1 MNERQVDILDMSG
14 LLDFEPRRVRAFVRA
29 LDANLPA
36 RLRAPSGDLSVA
48 FFDDAGIAGI
58 HADFMNN
65 PDPTDVITF
74 EGDPEDGF
82 AGEICACAETALKRA
97 GDFGNTP
104 SRELCLYV
112 AHGYLHLAGVDDI
125 SPEDAANYVVAA
137 CWEFIIPGCAFDVV
151 NIGGRGDGG
160 FGREIPQARIQFQA
174 AVK

>member
-65 PDPTDVITF
+65 PD
-74 EGDPEDGF
+74 
-82 AGEICACAETALKRA
+82 RRM
-97 GDFGNTP
+97 
-104 SRELCLYV
+104 S
-112 AHGYLHLAGVDDI
+112 
-125 SPEDAANYVVAA
+125 
-137 CWEFIIPGCAFDVV
+137 
-151 NIGGRGDGG
+151 
-160 FGREIPQARIQFQA
+160 
-174 AVK
+174 

>member
-14 LLDFEPRRVRAFVRA
+14 LLDFEPRRVRAFVCA

-125 SPEDAANYVVAA
+125 SPEDAAKMRAA
-137 CWEFIIPGCAFDVV
+137 EA
-151 NIGGRGDGG
+151 
-160 FGREIPQARIQFQA
+160 EAM
-174 AVK
+174 AVLDAKFRKPVFNFKRR

>member
-1 MNERQVDILDMSG
+1 MNGRRIDILDMSG

-48 FFDDAGIAGI
+48 FFDDSGIAGI

-112 AHGYLHLAGVDDI
+112 AHVFDGERNGALHAVQVVIDTHTLEDEQGGGYA
-125 SPEDAANYVVAA
+125 S
-137 CWEFIIPGCAFDVV
+137 
-151 NIGGRGDGG
+151 
-160 FGREIPQARIQFQA
+160 
-174 AVK
+174 